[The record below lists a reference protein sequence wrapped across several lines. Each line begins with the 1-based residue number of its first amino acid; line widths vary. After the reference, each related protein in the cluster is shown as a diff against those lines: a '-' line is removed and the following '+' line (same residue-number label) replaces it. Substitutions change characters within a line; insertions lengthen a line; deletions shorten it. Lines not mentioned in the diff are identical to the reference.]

1 MLTNLKRNLGLLL
14 TVAMLSAVVALVPTT
29 AGAAASIVPNTGV
42 IALSDPH
49 TAPADTTRLK
59 ACPGDSAAAA
69 GFTDTTSTDVDCIKM
84 FGITTGKTAT
94 TYDPTGTISRQDM
107 ARFIHRMFVPAGVLA
122 AGLTAVPAFTD
133 IASVDTGGT
142 AAINA
147 LASHGITTGTTATT
161 FAPDQNVTRAQMA
174 TFLARFL
181 AIAKTSAGVAIA
193 STITSG
199 SYNYGDI
206 TGVTSEESES
216 IIRGYN
222 LGLHGASCT
231 VSATG
236 QCAGSTAYRPA
247 DDMTRAE
254 MASMLVAALNH
265 TNARPAGVSIQSTT
279 SNLAVGTV
287 SVAIAVRNADF
298 SAQANTLVDEFY
310 QMHIDTAGVAA
321 QTPFTAVLGTC
332 SANVT
337 KTAGTTL
344 CSIDANDASTDVRG
358 NIAGT
363 NQTTAAYRTGNWWV
377 HTGASGAAYVDGT
390 TSTVDTFSLTFGAA
404 SALVDATSSTVSTP
418 GVYALVTDMSAYG
431 GITAVDSL
439 NTYAGDSRTFTMTLK
454 NAAAPT
460 STIKPGYS
468 IKVSTTTTDAAGNV
482 AITTAYYPVSG
493 ATASWTTTC
502 PADDSALT
510 STYKTAIE
518 HRISMGALLDAD
530 GLPAYVTVSPLDDDA
545 TMNWDAL
552 SYSMGATHIAATQT
566 PGTIGM
572 ACDDAAKAYT
582 EATTH
587 ETLSISSNNYAQST
601 AGSLMSITST
611 AYDQYGLGIAGVE
624 TELSSN
630 SYTNATGGGATLRAR
645 LTTGTNGTAS
655 LSAVVCAG
663 SAIDKVEW
671 AVVDTD
677 SASTEMDAIATGEAE
692 ALTDEGTTVYCTVAA
707 TDAAVAAVTAVRHVW
722 TYTIAGGTLTAQDSG
737 ALVITVAN
745 LGSATLACAAATNCV
760 VATIAS
766 TINSITGVTGVT
778 CAATSATVT
787 DCTFAAGTGVIGD
800 GTGVSAVSTME
811 DADGVNATESAD
823 ANTAGV
829 DGVTNIFVD
838 DDTTANYV
846 VSNVTTTADTGTAGA
861 SVAEQVY
868 TKWLYDST
876 DVFTLGSDGEIA
888 TAVTAASETQFETE
902 AASLTGESGA
912 TPMSI
917 SYRTGALTTGI
928 SAFQLGS

>member
-1 MLTNLKRNLGLLL
+1 MLTTLKRNLGLLL
-14 TVAMLSAVVALVPTT
+14 AVAMLSAVTALAPTT
-29 AGAAASIVPNTGV
+29 AGAAASIVPNAGTS
-42 IALSDPH
+42 AASDPH
-49 TAPADTTRLK
+49 TAPADTTLLK

-84 FGITTGKTAT
+84 FGITQGKTAT
-94 TYDPTGTISRQDM
+94 TYDPTGSISRQDM
-107 ARFIHRMFVPAGVLA
+107 ARFIHRMFVPAGVAA
-122 AGLTAVPAFTD
+122 AGTTAVPAFTD
-133 IASVDTGGT
+133 IAHVDTGGT
-142 AAINA
+142 AAITA
-147 LASHGITTGTTATT
+147 LASHGITLGTSATA
-161 FAPDQNVTRAQMA
+161 FSPDQNVTRAQMA
-174 TFLARFL
+174 SFLDRFL
-181 AIAKTSAGVAIA
+181 KIAKTSGGTAIA

-206 TGVTSEESES
+206 TSVTSEESEA

-231 VSATG
+231 VDALG

-279 SNLAVGTV
+279 SNLTVGTV
-287 SVAIAVRNADF
+287 SVAISVRNADF
-298 SAQANTLVDEFY
+298 SAQANTQVDEFY
-310 QMHIDTAGVAA
+310 QLHDDTAGVAA

-332 SANVT
+332 AATVT

-358 NIAGT
+358 NISGT
-363 NQTTAAYRTGNWWV
+363 NQTTAAYKTANWWV
-377 HTGASGAAYVDGT
+377 HTGASGTAYVNGT
-390 TSTVDTFSLTFGAA
+390 TSTYDTFTVSFGAA
-404 SALVDATSSTVSTP
+404 SALVNATSSVVSTP
-418 GVYALVTDMSAYG
+418 GIYALVTDMSAYG
-431 GITAVDSL
+431 GITAVDSI
-439 NTYAGDSRTFTMTLK
+439 NTYAGDSRTFTVTLK
-454 NAAAPT
+454 NLASPT
-460 STIKPGYS
+460 ATIKAGYS
-468 IKVSTTTTDAAGNV
+468 IKVATTTTDAAGNV
-482 AITTAYYPVSG
+482 AITTAYYPVTG

-530 GLPAYVTVSPLDDDA
+530 GLPANVSVSPLDDDV
-545 TMNWDAL
+545 TMNWDQL
-552 SYSMGATHIAATQT
+552 TYSMGATHAAATQT

-601 AGSLMSITST
+601 AGSLMSVTST

-663 SAIDKVEW
+663 STIDKVEW

-677 SASTEMDAIATGEAE
+677 SGTTEMDAIATVAAGA
-692 ALTDEGTTVYCTVAA
+692 ATVEGTTVYCTVAG
-707 TDAAVAAVTAVRHVW
+707 TDQALAPVTGVAEVW
-722 TYTIAGGTLTAQDSG
+722 TYTIAGGTLAAQDSG
-737 ALVITVAN
+737 SLVITVGGTA
-745 LGSATLACAAATNCV
+745 ATLACGSAGACT

-778 CAATSATVT
+778 CAATSGTVT
-787 DCTFAAGTGVIGD
+787 TCTFAAGSGVILD
-800 GTGVSAVSTME
+800 GTGVSGVSTM
-811 DADGVNATESAD
+811 ADGDGTNATEAAD
-823 ANTAGV
+823 ARTATGI
-829 DGVTNIFVD
+829 DGITNNFVD
-838 DDTTANYV
+838 DDPTANYV
-846 VSNVTTTADTGTAGA
+846 ISNYILSNDTGTGGA
-861 SVAEQVY
+861 VVNEHIY
-868 TKWLYDST
+868 TKWSYDSG
-876 DVFTLGSDGEIA
+876 DAFTLGTDGEIA
-888 TAVTAASETQFETE
+888 TAVSGASEAQFETE

-912 TPMSI
+912 TPMTI

-928 SAFQLGS
+928 SVFQLGS